1 MSANDDLT
9 SSTLYSLLNTLSHGQ
24 GSTGSAAVNSIRSL
38 PLHYQGGEADTYT
51 LKTTLTGGKG
61 SEEQRRLVAAA
72 AIQVVSRL
80 ALELGKDDVS
90 LFYTASFYVWIL
102 ILARYCISV

>member
-1 MSANDDLT
+1 MSADDDLT

-24 GSTGSAAVNSIRSL
+24 GNSGSAGVNSIRSL
-38 PLHYQGGEADTYT
+38 PLHHQGGEADTYT

-61 SEEQRRLVAAA
+61 SEEQKRLVAAA
-72 AIQVVSRL
+72 AVQVVSRL

-90 LFYTASFYVWIL
+90 LLYVASCYVWRL
-102 ILARYCISV
+102 MRG